1 MFSMQKTQ
9 TKNVNLFL
17 FECVHITDNVDKLF
31 CKFKYAF
38 MKEVSL
44 DNDFNKNCN

>member
-1 MFSMQKTQ
+1 MHENP
-9 TKNVNLFL
+9 KNMSLCL
-17 FECVHITDNVDKLF
+17 FEGVHITDNVDKLV

-44 DNDFNKNCN
+44 DNDFNKYCS